1 MKRLKKWFGKLD
13 VVIIMIIFW
22 VVLGAIIFNAKDE
35 TVKSLLTL
43 ILLPFWSLLL
53 QDAMMKKQENN
64 NFNIDLTLKDEIQ
77 NEIVW
82 KLRSDNSQE
91 DIVYLCVKNTGKID
105 IFSLYVKVEKNDGAV
120 GWFEVPEMLNV
131 ENECIICVPYKKE
144 NIKEITLTCNIPT
157 ECRTK
162 KYNGLQSGNQKF
174 AIFSNVVYYEN
185 EKYAIYHEKGFN
197 VFERMER
204 FFI

>member
-22 VVLGAIIFNAKDE
+22 VVLGAIIVNAKDE

-131 ENECIICVPYKKE
+131 GNECIICVLYK
-144 NIKEITLTCNIPT
+144 
-157 ECRTK
+157 
-162 KYNGLQSGNQKF
+162 
-174 AIFSNVVYYEN
+174 
-185 EKYAIYHEKGFN
+185 
-197 VFERMER
+197 
-204 FFI
+204 

>member
-1 MKRLKKWFGKLD
+1 
-13 VVIIMIIFW
+13 
-22 VVLGAIIFNAKDE
+22 
-35 TVKSLLTL
+35 
-43 ILLPFWSLLL
+43 
-53 QDAMMKKQENN
+53 
-64 NFNIDLTLKDEIQ
+64 
-77 NEIVW
+77 
-82 KLRSDNSQE
+82 
-91 DIVYLCVKNTGKID
+91 LCVKNTGKID

>member
-22 VVLGAIIFNAKDE
+22 VVLGAIIVNAKDE

-82 KLRSDNSQE
+82 KLLLRDLTSENRWRQ
-91 DIVYLCVKNTGKID
+91 
-105 IFSLYVKVEKNDGAV
+105 SL
-120 GWFEVPEMLNV
+120 
-131 ENECIICVPYKKE
+131 
-144 NIKEITLTCNIPT
+144 
-157 ECRTK
+157 
-162 KYNGLQSGNQKF
+162 
-174 AIFSNVVYYEN
+174 
-185 EKYAIYHEKGFN
+185 
-197 VFERMER
+197 
-204 FFI
+204 